1 MNIGISVKIM
11 FKEKCADCGHP
22 RKFHMEDIIDTELDI
37 EGEMGKAV
45 TKWEIVGK
53 VATGLPNSGR
63 CMIHILDHMGAHNG
77 VPYGKS
83 YRCTCLKFQD
93 GD

>member
-1 MNIGISVKIM
+1 M

-22 RKFHMEDIIDTELDI
+22 RKFHMEDIIDTEIVDEDDI
-37 EGEMGKAV
+37 GK
-45 TKWEIVGK
+45 I
-53 VATGLPNSGR
+53 ATGLPNSGR
-63 CMIHILDHMGAHNG
+63 CMIDLLDHMGAHNG

-83 YRCTCLKFQD
+83 YRCTCTKFQD